1 MSFAAYAVLWV
12 ALVVAAGLLAT
23 IRGRPRFTWA
33 VILALPAAA
42 INLWLLARPT
52 SATAIWA
59 LAGRQW
65 AIDEPVWQLT
75 GVTLLLFLA
84 AIAHFA
90 LNRHSGDEQQ
100 PTWLFTL
107 AAAALPVIWAA
118 DARTRVMGLGLL
130 ALVWAASIAFDRSRE
145 PGDLGRRLIPALPFA
160 PALFSLWLAGVLPT
174 AALPFSLLAAVLLF
188 CVQPPAGRA
197 ATETTALDLLRG
209 GLPVVAG
216 AAVLLAALRGVVPSG
231 AEVAGATALGL
242 LGLVIG
248 LWRAWYQWP
257 ERLPEALRPALCGLL
272 LTAAVWV
279 GPAALLPAARLA
291 VFAQGLLVIAD
302 ALRPTEQTVTRA
314 RWAITPRTIGAA
326 AVFLAV
332 AGLPLTV
339 GFGVLAPLYGAWLAS
354 GGWVLLAVT
363 VILLTMWL
371 ATLFGVARLLINDG
385 APGNRIGWLRGAAL
399 LPLLAGL
406 VHFNTAA
413 LGVGPVIWAA
423 IGLPIVAGLLLGRF
437 APAPETVG
445 GLLREAASLPPAA
458 ARLTQRA
465 RQMGRATYEALG
477 DALAILEGE
486 YGLLW
491 LLGLLLLL
499 LWLA

>member
-1 MSFAAYAVLWV
+1 MSFAPYAVLWV
-12 ALVVAAGLLAT
+12 ALVVAAGLLAAL
-23 IRGRPRFTWA
+23 RRRPRFIWA
-33 VILALPAAA
+33 VLFTIPLAV
-42 INLWLLARPT
+42 INIWWPTRPT
-52 SATAIWA
+52 AATAAWA
-59 LAGRQW
+59 FAGRQW

-75 GVTLLLFLA
+75 GVVLLLWLA
-84 AIAHFA
+84 SVIYFA
-90 LNRHSGDEQQ
+90 LHRRSGDEQQ
-100 PTWLFTL
+100 PGWLFAL
-107 AAAALPVIWAA
+107 AAAALPVVWAA

-130 ALVWAASIAFDRSRE
+130 TLVWAASIAFDRSRE
-145 PGDLGRRLIPALPFA
+145 PDDLGRRLLPALPFV
-160 PALFSLWLAGVLPT
+160 PALFSLWLAGALPT
-174 AALPFSLLAAVLLF
+174 AALPFTLLAAVLLF
-188 CVQPPAGRA
+188 CVQPPGGRA
-197 ATETTALDLLRG
+197 ASETTAPDLLRG

-216 AAVLLAALRGVVPSG
+216 AAVLLASLRGGVPSG

-242 LGLVIG
+242 LGLVFG

-257 ERLPEALRPALCGLL
+257 ERLPQALRLALCGLL

-279 GPAALLPAARLA
+279 GPSALLPAARLA
-291 VFAQGLLVIAD
+291 VFAPALLVIAD
-302 ALRPTEQTVTRA
+302 ALRPTEDTVTRR
-314 RWAITPRTIGAA
+314 RWAITPQTIAVA
-326 AVFLAV
+326 AVFAAV

-371 ATLFGVARLLINDG
+371 ATLLGAARGLGGG
-385 APGNRIGWLRGAAL
+385 AAGRIGWLRGVAL

-406 VHFNTAA
+406 VHLNTAA
-413 LGVGPVIWAA
+413 LGVGPVVWAA

-437 APAPETVG
+437 APAPETLG
-445 GLLREAASLPPAA
+445 GLLREAATLPPAA
-458 ARLTQRA
+458 MRLTQRA
-465 RQMGRATYEALG
+465 RQAGRTTYEALG